1 MGAIA
6 ATLLGVVVLWVLS
19 SAASGTYATARG
31 EQRALKL
38 DDGSVIYLNTESRVE
53 VHLSSTERSVRLR
66 AGEALFRVAHDAHRP
81 FRVIADDAV
90 IQAIGTEF
98 NVYRATGGTTVS
110 VVEGVVQI
118 MHSAAA
124 AASPTRAAGPTPLV
138 SASQITAGE
147 QARVSAAGAIV
158 KQTHADLQRAVA
170 WRERRLVFRGDTL
183 EDVAREFNR
192 YNTLQIQIE
201 DASVRDRRLTATF
214 DADDPQSLVL
224 FLQKSGDLRVDEHG
238 QVVSIY
244 SN

>member
-1 MGAIA
+1 
-6 ATLLGVVVLWVLS
+6 
-19 SAASGTYATARG
+19 
-31 EQRALKL
+31 
-38 DDGSVIYLNTESRVE
+38 
-53 VHLSSTERSVRLR
+53 
-66 AGEALFRVAHDAHRP
+66 
-81 FRVIADDAV
+81 
-90 IQAIGTEF
+90 
-98 NVYRATGGTTVS
+98 
-110 VVEGVVQI
+110 
-118 MHSAAA
+118 
-124 AASPTRAAGPTPLV
+124 V
-138 SASQITAGE
+138 SASEITAGE